1 MSSLSPL
8 VAIVKDLQQS
18 FKSYKAALKLSNE
31 KNEILSRQL
40 EFLKLA
46 KIVMGLFKDQNNEKE
61 VKTLKKQANDI
72 IEAYKKLKNI
82 YKDDPAITTEVLCDN
97 FEEDKEVY
105 NNIQEVED
113 KNREEMMKEVSKIHE
128 DLTELS
134 QIFVDFSNIV
144 DDQGKDLNKILYYQ
158 EAAEVTTARVN
169 NELQQ
174 ASFWQSES
182 RKKCCWILLI
192 ILICL
197 GVLAGIIA
205 GIFISNN

>member
-31 KNEILSRQL
+31 KNGILSRQL